1 MGTSVYEAQ
10 ERQMLFH
17 NATADEVLY
26 GGAAGGGKT
35 VAILFDAVGKALSH
49 KNLRI
54 AVFRRTYP
62 ELEKSLVF
70 NFLQKVPA
78 SWYKYHKNE
87 KRATFNKTGSV
98 IEFGHCQFESDVF
111 KFQSAEYDF
120 IYFDELTHWSEF
132 MYTYLLSRL
141 RTTKPDVKPQVKSAT
156 NPGGIGHFWTKSRF
170 IDGAEPFKVTE
181 RMDPQSLG
189 HYTTQFIPSRVYD
202 NKYLMKDDRYIQTL
216 LKLPEDERKALLE
229 GDWTS
234 FKGQFFK
241 EWKNDLHVV
250 EPFKIPP
257 EWKRFCSMDFGYRA
271 QSAILWY
278 AVSPQKKVYVYREL
292 YEVENTDEELV
303 SKIKELSKG
312 EQISYT
318 IADPSLWSVTQYE
331 RGESIAYRFSM
342 MGLPLVKADN
352 NRMSGASTVHSY
364 LSVDKDGKPSLM
376 FFSTCFNS
384 IRIIPGLVHDEK
396 NPDEIK
402 AGSEDHIYDS
412 LRYGIMSHPIPKKKE
427 NAKAPAYSMDWVL
440 AQIKEEKELR
450 SYIGHQ

>member
-1 MGTSVYEAQ
+1 MSVYEAQ
-10 ERQMLFH
+10 ERQLLFH
-17 NATADEVLY
+17 NAVADEVLY

-35 VAILFDAVGKALSH
+35 VAILFDAVSKALSY

-54 AVFRRTYP
+54 AIFRRTYP

-87 KRATFNKTGSV
+87 KRATFLKTGSV
-98 IEFGHCQFESDVF
+98 IEFGHCQFETDVF

-132 MYTYLLSRL
+132 MYIYLLSRL
-141 RTTKPDVKPQVKSAT
+141 RTTKEGVHPQVKSAT
-156 NPGGIGHFWTKSRF
+156 NPGGIGHFWTKARF
-170 IDGAEPFKVTE
+170 IDGAEPFKETH
-181 RMDPQSLG
+181 RLDPQTQG

-202 NKYLMKDDRYIQTL
+202 NKYLMRDDKYIQTL
-216 LKLPEDERKALLE
+216 MKLPEDERKALLE

-241 EWKNDLHVV
+241 EWKNSLHVV

-257 EWKRFCSMDFGYRA
+257 EWKRFRSIDWGYRA
-271 QSAILWY
+271 QSAVLWY

-292 YEVENTDEELV
+292 YEVENTDEELAH
-303 SKIKELSKG
+303 KIQELSKG

-318 IADPSLWSVTQYE
+318 VADPSLWSVTQFE
-331 RGESIAYRFSM
+331 RGESIAYRFSQ
-342 MGLPLVKADN
+342 MGIPLVKADN

-364 LSVDKDGKPSLM
+364 LALDPDKKPSLM
-376 FFSTCFNS
+376 FFSTCFNCL
-384 IRIIPGLVHDEK
+384 RIIPGLVHDEK

-412 LRYGIMSHPIPKKKE
+412 LRYGIMSHPIPRPKSE
-427 NAKAPAYSMDWVL
+427 QKAPAYSIDWIL
-440 AQIKEEKELR
+440 NEIKYDREMR
-450 SYIGHQ
+450 SYIGHH